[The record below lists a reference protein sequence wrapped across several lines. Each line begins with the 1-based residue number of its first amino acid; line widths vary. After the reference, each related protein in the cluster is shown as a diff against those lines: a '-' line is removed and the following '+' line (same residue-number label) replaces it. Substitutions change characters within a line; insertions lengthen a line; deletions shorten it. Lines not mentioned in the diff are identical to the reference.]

1 MKFNQRN
8 VYISP
13 KAKIGVNVKIGDNT
27 SIYDHVEIGDHS
39 IICNDCQIGEPLPA
53 YYSKDDYE
61 NPVTKIGANA
71 LIRSHATIYAGN
83 TIGDHLITG
92 HHIMVRGGNTIGHHS
107 SIGNF
112 TELHG
117 DATIGNYVRLHS
129 NVCICELSIVHDYVW
144 IFPGTILSNGVTPPG
159 NELLGPE
166 IGAYSVLAVNSVI
179 LPGVK
184 IGEHCLVAAS
194 SVVTKN
200 VNDFSVVKGNP
211 ARFSADIRTIHSSVT
226 GDAYYPWPRHFDRG
240 MPWQGQDYEQWLNNQ
255 SKI

>member
-13 KAKIGVNVKIGDNT
+13 KARIGVNVKIGDNT
-27 SIYDHVEIGDHS
+27 SIYDNVEIGDNS

-53 YYSKDDYE
+53 YYTRDDYE
-61 NPVTKIGANA
+61 NPPTIIGANA

-83 TIGDHLITG
+83 TIGEHLITG
-92 HHIMVRGGNTIGHHS
+92 HHIMVRGGNTFGHHS

-129 NVCICELSIVHDYVW
+129 NVCICEYSIVHDYAW

-159 NELLGPE
+159 TELLGPE
-166 IGAYSVLAVNSVI
+166 IGAYTVLAVNSVI

-194 SVVTKN
+194 SVVTRD
-200 VNDFSVVKGNP
+200 VEAYSVVKGNP
-211 ARFSADIRTIHSSVT
+211 ARRSADIRTIHSDAV
-226 GDAYYPWPRHFDRG
+226 GGAYYPWPKHFDRG

-255 SKI
+255 

>member
-27 SIYDHVEIGDHS
+27 SIYDHVEIGDDS

-92 HHIMVRGGNTIGHHS
+92 HYIMLRAKNVLGHHN

-112 TELHG
+112 TEIHG
-117 DATIGNYVRLHS
+117 FATLGNFVRLHS
-129 NVCICELSIVHDYVW
+129 NACICEHAIVHDFVW
-144 IFPGTILSNGVTPPG
+144 VSPGVILTNDKTPPT
-159 NELLGPE
+159 NQLAAPE
-166 IGAYSVLAVNSVI
+166 IGAYTLLAANSIV
-179 LPGVK
+179 LPGIK
-184 IGEHCLVAAS
+184 IGEHCLVGAS
-194 SVVTKN
+194 SVVTRDVK
-200 VNDFSVVKGNP
+200 DYSVVKGNP
-211 ARFSADIRTIHSSVT
+211 ARFSSDIRTLTSPLT
-226 GDAYYPWPRHFDRG
+226 GQKHYPWPKHFDRG